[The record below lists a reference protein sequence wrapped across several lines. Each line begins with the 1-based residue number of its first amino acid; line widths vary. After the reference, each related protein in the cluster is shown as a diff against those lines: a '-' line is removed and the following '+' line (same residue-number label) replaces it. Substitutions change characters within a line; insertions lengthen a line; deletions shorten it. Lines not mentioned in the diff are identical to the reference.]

1 MNNPNNFFDFLNLAS
16 LIVGIQ
22 NLNENREQSTHNDIQ
37 AANQEQAQFLLEE
50 INRRF
55 EEQNQMLRQ
64 ILAILQNNNQGE

>member
-1 MNNPNNFFDFLNLAS
+1 MNENYADFLNMIS
-16 LIVGIQ
+16 LVVSLM
-22 NLNENREQSTHNDIQ
+22 NLSENREQSAHNDIQ

-64 ILAILQNNNQGE
+64 ILDKLKNLNI

>member
-1 MNNPNNFFDFLNLAS
+1 MNNPNNFFDILNLAS

-22 NLNENREQSTHNDIQ
+22 NLNENREQSAHNDIQ

-64 ILAILQNNNQGE
+64 ILDILKNLNT